1 MIATAEAHG
10 VRSYIFI
17 PCVVYGPGEGFG
29 NRISIQ
35 TVAIVKAALKAKR
48 VYRVDS
54 GRPVCIYFRS
64 CLEFYSSP
72 RLMWHRSGP
81 SLISRTPWVCI
92 WICFGKCS

>member
-54 GRPVCIYFRS
+54 GRPVCIYFHF
-64 CLEFYSSP
+64 LFF
-72 RLMWHRSGP
+72 
-81 SLISRTPWVCI
+81 LIT
-92 WICFGKCS
+92 